1 MFITFEGPDGTGKST
16 QLDKIYSYLVKEK
29 YDVIKTRE
37 PGGTKIGDQIRS
49 ILLDKK
55 NIDMSLKAEILLYA
69 ASRAEHVEKVIKPAL
84 NKGQIVLCDRYID
97 ASISYQGYAQDEDIT
112 WIKNLNAWAT
122 NHLVPDRTYMFDLD
136 PIRAKGR
143 LEERLEFDR
152 IELRD
157 LSFHQKV
164 REGFLQIAKTDR
176 SRIMLLNADNT
187 IENLFQLIIKDLL
200 KKIAER
206 RKNR

>member
-122 NHLVPDRTYMFDLD
+122 NHLIPDRTYMFDLD
-136 PIRAKGR
+136 PIISKRR
-143 LEERLEFDR
+143 LEERFEFDR

-164 REGFLQIAKTDR
+164 REGFLQIAETDR
-176 SRIMLLNADNT
+176 SRVMLLNADNT

-200 KKIAER
+200 EKIAER